1 MSDASMAAIARNL
14 SEALR
19 AFARE
24 RREDDRK
31 QIAVLHAELCAEHR
45 NEIAQAELDAAQPQE
60 PAP

>member
-24 RREDDRK
+24 RREEDRK
-31 QIAVLHAELCAEHR
+31 QIAALHFELCAEHR
-45 NEIAQAELDAAQPQE
+45 KEITQAEFDAAQPQE
-60 PAP
+60 PTP